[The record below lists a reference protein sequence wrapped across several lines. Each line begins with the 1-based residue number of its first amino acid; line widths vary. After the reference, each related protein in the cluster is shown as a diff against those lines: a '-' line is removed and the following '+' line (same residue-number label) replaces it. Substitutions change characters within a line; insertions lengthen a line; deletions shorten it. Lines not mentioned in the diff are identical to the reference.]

1 MPFSVSIHMPDWTT
15 FDDETS
21 AALRS
26 RFSEAVIEQRPAR
39 FALEHVLQGGETLVT
54 VLPGGML
61 DQAALA
67 VFRWNRLEPV
77 GTPPRASNTRAA
89 GFLGLS
95 DEAAFEDDEIQENK
109 NWWKR
114 FWDG

>member
-1 MPFSVSIHMPDWTT
+1 MPSWTT

-21 AALRS
+21 ATLRS
-26 RFSEAVIEQRPAR
+26 RVSEPVIEQQPAHL
-39 FALEHVLQGGETLVT
+39 ALEHVLQRGETLVA

-67 VFRWNRLEPV
+67 VFRWNRIEQAL
-77 GTPPRASNTRAA
+77 PPQRTSNSRPA
-89 GFLGLS
+89 GFLGLN
-95 DEAAFEDDEIQENK
+95 DEATFEDDEMLEKK

>member
-1 MPFSVSIHMPDWTT
+1 MPNWTT

-26 RFSEAVIEQRPAR
+26 RISEPAITQRPAHL
-39 FALEHVLQGGETLVT
+39 ALEHILQRGETLVA
-54 VLPGGML
+54 VMPGGML

-67 VFRWNRLEPV
+67 VFRWNRIQQV
-77 GTPPRASNTRAA
+77 PPPSPQPAAHTRPG

-95 DEAAFEDDEIQENK
+95 DEFENEENQEK
-109 NWWKR
+109 KSWWKR
-114 FWDG
+114 FWDGE